1 MFDRGLTA
9 AAIFAGFI
17 VRGVGFAPLVYGG
30 RRTGVCL
37 STAIGMFVDCGR
49 VFFVLMLYYA
59 LCDESEFGKSD
70 LDLRPFNAT
79 LSYVHGR
86 GVWGSVLRVTRETG
100 VMGSVPSAPSR

>member
-9 AAIFAGFI
+9 AAIFAGFV
-17 VRGVGFAPLVYGG
+17 VRGVGFDASGLWWQTDGCLPLNRYRDVRGLRARILRVDVLLRPV
-30 RRTGVCL
+30 RR
-37 STAIGMFVDCGR
+37 IR
-49 VFFVLMLYYA
+49 VWK
-59 LCDESEFGKSD
+59 ER

-100 VMGSVPSAPSR
+100 VMGSVPSAPSG